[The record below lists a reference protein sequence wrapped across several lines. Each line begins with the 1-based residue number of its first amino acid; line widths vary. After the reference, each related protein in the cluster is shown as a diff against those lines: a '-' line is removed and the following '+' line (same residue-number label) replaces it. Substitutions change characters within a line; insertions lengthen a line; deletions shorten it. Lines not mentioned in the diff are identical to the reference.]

1 MAEATCTH
9 DKPCTQSDPM
19 DFDELK
25 RRIDHLHRMMLPE
38 NAAPGCFT
46 YVEMLARE
54 MNALTARWQGKR

>member
-1 MAEATCTH
+1 
-9 DKPCTQSDPM
+9 M

-54 MNALTARWQGKR
+54 MNAMTARWRGES

>member
-9 DKPCTQSDPM
+9 DKPCTQPHPM

-54 MNALTARWQGKR
+54 MNALTARWRGEH